1 MYIGQEG
8 LRDFRMG
15 NAAAASLI
23 LTLAL
28 ILVSLVTFVAF
39 RERKER

>member
-15 NAAAASLI
+15 NAAAASFL

-28 ILVSLVTFVAF
+28 MVVSVVTFLAF